1 MLLEFKQA
9 LNFFSVP
16 RTENRFKCLFTLFY
30 GLVVLVSVSW
40 MFTLIIMKWPNII
53 YLSLLCFFYLT
64 VQSLLHKKW
73 TIFSAFCLNWHHGLG
88 VWGWHTSRW
97 RCQSHG
103 GLHKGK
109 IQSETYSFTFTLVHV
124 NWFFKGFSTILHSR
138 CSLSGIPF
146 FQFNPESPV
155 SPQDE
160 GYRSNPSLQDR
171 TYCLVY
177 VLPADKISL
186 TVNNDDDEVTKKIK
200 YIKNKA
206 NELGEYKS
214 KKMSEIFIIF
224 IIAKSKISFMRLND
238 IVPRFIITS
247 VTGYALLQSIKACF
261 NDKLI

>member
-1 MLLEFKQA
+1 MGLESEGGIHQEDVVKAMEGCIKERYKVRPIPLHLLLYMWIDFSKVFQQSSIVAVLSQA
-9 LNFFSVP
+9 
-16 RTENRFKCLFTLFY
+16 
-30 GLVVLVSVSW
+30 
-40 MFTLIIMKWPNII
+40 
-53 YLSLLCFFYLT
+53 SL
-64 VQSLLHKKW
+64 
-73 TIFSAFCLNWHHGLG
+73 
-88 VWGWHTSRW
+88 
-97 RCQSHG
+97 
-103 GLHKGK
+103 
-109 IQSETYSFTFTLVHV
+109 
-124 NWFFKGFSTILHSR
+124 
-138 CSLSGIPF
+138 F

-160 GYRSNPSLQDR
+160 GYRSNPSLPDQ

-186 TVNNDDDEVTKKIK
+186 TVHNDDDNDDDEVTKKIK

-247 VTGYALLQSIKACF
+247 VTVWICF
-261 NDKLI
+261 VTKYKSMF